1 MKVVTAKTEK
11 PVKVKRERRVKICV
25 DKKVARANAIKLAAL
40 GILVLVC
47 TLLFLFL
54 GVNYS
59 QSKFVSYAMKLRVPK
74 LLAILIAAFA
84 IGSASVVFQTIN
96 GGNRI
101 ITPCL
106 LGIDT
111 LYTMTHTAVV
121 CCAGITSVL
130 VLNANLSF
138 AVDLVIMGVIS
149 TVVYNYMF
157 KLTKHNVLYILLIGT
172 VLTSL
177 FGSIQSTLVMVMDP
191 TDYEVLLTTL
201 VASFDNVNSEILI
214 FSVALLAII
223 TLALWRDIRNLNVMS
238 LGKAQSINL
247 GIDYDR
253 SVRRL
258 LLGTTLF
265 IAVATAMVG
274 PLSFLGLIIANLAR
288 EFLKTFRHRQLIL
301 ASTLFGMIIL
311 IGGQVLVER
320 VFNYSVPVS
329 VFISLFG
336 GAYFLYLLLR
346 KKKV

>member
-1 MKVVTAKTEK
+1 MMDANVKKGRVKPEK
-11 PVKVKRERRVKICV
+11 RVKIYA
-25 DKKVARANAIKLAAL
+25 DKRVARSNAIKLIVL
-40 GILVLVC
+40 GVLVLTC
-47 TLLFLFL
+47 IALFLLL
-54 GVNYS
+54 GLNFSKMKFITYS
-59 QSKFVSYAMKLRVPK
+59 LQIRVPK
-74 LLAILIAAFA
+74 LISMLIAAFA

-121 CCAGITSVL
+121 FCVGIGSIL
-130 VLNANLSF
+130 VVNANLSF
-138 AVDLVIMGVIS
+138 AIDLVIMAVIS
-149 TVVYNYMF
+149 TIVYNYMF

-191 TDYEVLLTTL
+191 TDYEVLLTSL
-201 VASFDNVNSEILI
+201 VASFDNVNAEIII
-214 FSVALLAII
+214 FSVVLLAAI
-223 TLALWRDIRNLNVMS
+223 TVLLWPDIRNLDVMT
-238 LGKAQSINL
+238 LGKSQAINL
-247 GIDYDR
+247 GVNYDR
-253 SVRRL
+253 SVRRM

-288 EFLKTFRHRQLIL
+288 EFLKTFRHWQLIL
-301 ASTLFGMIIL
+301 ASTLFGMLVL

-329 VFISLFG
+329 VFISLIG

-346 KKKV
+346 KKKA

>member
-1 MKVVTAKTEK
+1 MIETDVKKGSLKTK
-11 PVKVKRERRVKICV
+11 HIKIYADKR
-25 DKKVARANAIKLAAL
+25 VARSNAIKLTVLA
-40 GILVLVC
+40 VLVVVC
-47 TLLFLFL
+47 VVLFLLL
-54 GVNYS
+54 GLNFSKMKFINYS
-59 QSKFVSYAMKLRVPK
+59 MKIRVPK
-74 LLAILIAAFA
+74 LLAMLIAAFA

-111 LYTMTHTAVV
+111 LYTMTHTMVV
-121 CCAGITSVL
+121 FFVGITSVL
-130 VLNANLSF
+130 VVNANYSF
-138 AVDLVIMGVIS
+138 AIDLVIMAVIS

-172 VLTSL
+172 VLTS
-177 FGSIQSTLVMVMDP
+177 FFSSIQSTLVMVMDP
-191 TDYEVLLTTL
+191 TDYEVLLTSL
-201 VASFDNVNSEILI
+201 VASFDNVNAEIII
-214 FSVALLAII
+214 FSVVLLCAI
-223 TLALWRDIRNLNVMS
+223 TGLLWPDIRNLDVMT

-247 GIDYDR
+247 GINYDR
-253 SVRRL
+253 SVRRM

-288 EFLKTFRHRQLIL
+288 EFLKTFRHWQLIL
-301 ASTLFGMIIL
+301 ASTLFGMLVL

-320 VFNYSVPVS
+320 VFNYGVPVS
-329 VFISLFG
+329 VFISLLG

-346 KKKV
+346 KKKA